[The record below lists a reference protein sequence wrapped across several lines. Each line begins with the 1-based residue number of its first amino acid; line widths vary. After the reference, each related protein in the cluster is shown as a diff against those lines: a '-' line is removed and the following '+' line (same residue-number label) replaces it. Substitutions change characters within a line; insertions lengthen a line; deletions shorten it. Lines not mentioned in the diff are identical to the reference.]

1 MRSVFAFFAVL
12 VFSAAAVE
20 AEPARAEKPRAEMID
35 HGTYATGPGTRVPMP
50 ISVSGQMNLV
60 SNVRLTKETREV
72 MGQLGTAF
80 GFRYRVHGVPEGATV
95 TIRTRHPKLTDPE
108 TGKSMD
114 YGERDQTVTPGEE
127 RYTGFSFDATYEI
140 AEGDWSFQ
148 IIYQGQ
154 VIGEQKFKVIVPIN

>member
-1 MRSVFAFFAVL
+1 MRRILVFLAMLA
-12 VFSAAAVE
+12 FSAASVQ
-20 AEPARAEKPRAEMID
+20 AEPAQADQPRVAIID
-35 HGTYATGPGTRVPMP
+35 HGIYATGPGTRVPMP

-60 SNVRLTKETREV
+60 TNVRLTKETREV

-80 GFRYRVHGVPEGATV
+80 GFRYRVEGVPAGATV
-95 TIRTRHPKLTDPE
+95 TIRTRHPKLTNPE
-108 TGKSMD
+108 TGKTMD
-114 YGERDQTVTPGEE
+114 YGERDQTVSPGEE

-148 IIYQGQ
+148 IVYRGH